1 MKKIAVAIHAN
12 LNFNL
17 DPLEGLVGLD
27 YIHIDVA
34 DGRFTP
40 VINLYLDLFRIIK
53 ERYDIPIIA
62 HLMVNNPF
70 DYIDKI
76 IDYVHIFTFHYEIK
90 GDKKALI
97 NELKNRK
104 RKVGLAIDPD
114 TTIAEITPYLDLVD
128 LVLVMSVYPGGSGQ
142 KFIPHSI
149 EKVEK
154 LAKLKK
160 KYAFIIDID
169 GGINL
174 INANQLNVDILS
186 STSTILNAKD
196 PNRVIDLLKYS
207 DLQNLNNNKE

>member
-1 MKKIAVAIHAN
+1 MKKVAVSIHAIDE
-12 LNFNL
+12 FNPDIIKGL
-17 DPLEGLVGLD
+17 DGLD
-27 YIHIDVA
+27 YIHVDVA
-34 DGRFTP
+34 DGKFTS
-40 VINLYLDLFRIIK
+40 VRHLNLDVFRILHEI
-53 ERYDIPIIA
+53 YNIPIIA
-62 HLMVNNPF
+62 HMMVTDPSN
-70 DYIDKI
+70 YIDSI
-76 IDYVHIFTFHYEIK
+76 INYVHIFTFHYEIK

-104 RKVGLAIDPD
+104 KKVGLAIDPD
-114 TTIAEITPYLDLVD
+114 TKIAEITPYLDLVD

-160 KYAFIIDID
+160 KYAFIVDID

-174 INANQLNVDILS
+174 INANQLNADILS

-196 PNRVIDLLKYS
+196 PNRVIDLLKHS
-207 DLQNLNNNKE
+207 DL

>member
-1 MKKIAVAIHAN
+1 MKKIAVAVHAN

-34 DGRFTP
+34 DGKFTP
-40 VINLYLDLFRIIK
+40 VINLDLDLFRILN

-62 HLMVNNPF
+62 HLMVSNPF

-76 IDYVHIFTFHYEIK
+76 IDYVHIFTFHYEIT

-104 RKVGLAIDPD
+104 KRVGLAIDPD
-114 TTIAEITPYLDLVD
+114 TRIAEITPYLDLVD
-128 LVLVMSVYPGGSGQ
+128 LVLVMSVYPGRSGQ

>member
-1 MKKIAVAIHAN
+1 MKKVAVSIHAIDE
-12 LNFNL
+12 FNPDIIKGL
-17 DPLEGLVGLD
+17 DGLD

-34 DGRFTP
+34 DGKFTS
-40 VINLYLDLFRIIK
+40 VRHLNLDVFRILHEI
-53 ERYDIPIIA
+53 YNIPIIG
-62 HLMVNNPF
+62 HMMVNNPF

-149 EKVEK
+149 EKVNQ
-154 LAKLKK
+154 LAILKK
-160 KYAFIIDID
+160 KYAFLVDID

-174 INANQLNVDILS
+174 INANQLNADILS

-196 PNRVIDLLKYS
+196 PNRVIDLLKHS
-207 DLQNLNNNKE
+207 DLQNLNNKKD

>member
-1 MKKIAVAIHAN
+1 MKKIAVSIHAIDE
-12 LNFNL
+12 FNPDIIKGL
-17 DPLEGLVGLD
+17 DGLD

-34 DGRFTP
+34 DGKFTS
-40 VINLYLDLFRIIK
+40 VRHLNLDVFRILH
-53 ERYDIPIIA
+53 ENYNIPIIA
-62 HLMVNNPF
+62 HMMVTDPSN
-70 DYIDKI
+70 YIDKI

-97 NELKNRK
+97 NKLKNRK

-149 EKVEK
+149 EKVNL
-154 LAKLKK
+154 LAILKK
-160 KYAFIIDID
+160 KHAFIVEID

-174 INANQLNVDILS
+174 KNANLLNVDILS
-186 STSTILNAKD
+186 STSTILDAKD
-196 PNRVIDLLKYS
+196 PNKVIDILKYS
-207 DLQNLNNNKE
+207 DF

>member
-1 MKKIAVAIHAN
+1 MKKIAVAVHAN
-12 LNFNL
+12 LSFNL

-34 DGRFTP
+34 DGKFSP
-40 VINLYLDLFRIIK
+40 VINLDLDLFRIIK
-53 ERYDIPIIA
+53 EKYDIPIIA

-70 DYIDKI
+70 DFIDKI
-76 IDYVHIFTFHYEIK
+76 IDYIHIFTFHYEIK

-104 RKVGLAIDPD
+104 KKVGLAIDPE

-128 LVLVMSVYPGGSGQ
+128 LVLVMSVYPGWSGQ

-149 EKVEK
+149 EKVNQ
-154 LAKLKK
+154 LAVLKK
-160 KYAFIIDID
+160 KHAFIVDID

-174 INANQLNVDILS
+174 TNANQLNVDILS

-196 PNRVIDLLKYS
+196 PNKVIDLLKYS
-207 DLQNLNNNKE
+207 GF

>member
-1 MKKIAVAIHAN
+1 MKKIAVSIHAIDD
-12 LNFNL
+12 LNPDIIKGL
-17 DPLEGLVGLD
+17 DGLD

-34 DGRFTP
+34 DGRFTS
-40 VINLYLDLFRIIK
+40 VRHLNLDVFRILH
-53 ERYDIPIIA
+53 ENYNIPIIA
-62 HLMVNNPF
+62 HMMVTDPSN
-70 DYIDKI
+70 YIDKI

-97 NELKNRK
+97 KELKNRK
-104 RKVGLAIDPD
+104 KKVGLAIDPD
-114 TTIAEITPYLDLVD
+114 TTIAEITPYLDLID

-142 KFIPHSI
+142 KFIPQSI

-154 LAKLKK
+154 LGKLKK
-160 KYAFIIDID
+160 KYGFIVDID

-196 PNRVIDLLKYS
+196 PNRVIDLLKHS
-207 DLQNLNNNKE
+207 DLKNLNNKKD

>member
-1 MKKIAVAIHAN
+1 MKKIAVAVHAN

-17 DPLEGLVGLD
+17 DPLESLVGLD

-40 VINLYLDLFRIIK
+40 IINLELDLFRIIK

-62 HLMVNNPF
+62 HLMVDNPF
-70 DYIDKI
+70 DFIDKI
-76 IDYVHIFTFHYEIK
+76 IDYIHIFTFHYEIT
-90 GDKKALI
+90 GDKKAII

-104 RKVGLAIDPD
+104 KKVGLAIDPD

-128 LVLVMSVYPGGSGQ
+128 LVLVMSVYPGGAGQ
-142 KFIPHSI
+142 EFISHSI
-149 EKVEK
+149 EKVNQ
-154 LAKLKK
+154 LAILKK
-160 KYAFIIDID
+160 KHAFMVEID

-196 PNRVIDLLKYS
+196 PNKVIDLLKYS
-207 DLQNLNNNKE
+207 DF

>member
-1 MKKIAVAIHAN
+1 MKKVAVSIHAIDE
-12 LNFNL
+12 FNPDIIKGL
-17 DPLEGLVGLD
+17 DGLD
-27 YIHIDVA
+27 YIHVDVA
-34 DGRFTP
+34 DGKFTS
-40 VINLYLDLFRIIK
+40 VRHLNLDVFRILHEI
-53 ERYDIPIIA
+53 YSIPIIA
-62 HLMVNNPF
+62 HMMVTDPSN
-70 DYIDKI
+70 YIDNI
-76 IDYVHIFTFHYEIK
+76 INYVHIFTFHYEIK

-104 RKVGLAIDPD
+104 KKVGLAIDPD
-114 TTIAEITPYLDLVD
+114 TKIAEITPYLDLID

-160 KYAFIIDID
+160 KYAFIVDID

-174 INANQLNVDILS
+174 INANQLNADILS

-196 PNRVIDLLKYS
+196 PNRVIDLLKHS
-207 DLQNLNNNKE
+207 DLQKLNNKKD

>member
-1 MKKIAVAIHAN
+1 MKKIAVAVHAN

-34 DGRFTP
+34 DGKFTP
-40 VINLYLDLFRIIK
+40 VINLDLDLFRILK
-53 ERYDIPIIA
+53 ERFNIPIIA

-70 DYIDKI
+70 DYIDRI
-76 IDYVHIFTFHYEIK
+76 IDYVHIFTFHYEIT

-104 RKVGLAIDPD
+104 KKVGLAIDPD

-149 EKVEK
+149 EKVNQ
-154 LAKLKK
+154 LANLKK
-160 KYAFIIDID
+160 NRDFIIEID

-174 INANQLNVDILS
+174 INANQLKVDILS

-196 PNRVIDLLKYS
+196 PNKVIYLLKYS
-207 DLQNLNNNKE
+207 DF

>member
-1 MKKIAVAIHAN
+1 MKKIAVAVHAN

-34 DGRFTP
+34 DGKFTP
-40 VINLYLDLFRIIK
+40 VINLDLDLFRILN

-104 RKVGLAIDPD
+104 KKVGLAIDPD
-114 TTIAEITPYLDLVD
+114 TKIAEITPYLDLVD

-160 KYAFIIDID
+160 KYAFIVDID

-174 INANQLNVDILS
+174 INANQLNADILS

-196 PNRVIDLLKYS
+196 PNRVIDLLKHS
-207 DLQNLNNNKE
+207 DL

>member
-1 MKKIAVAIHAN
+1 MKKIAVAVHAN

-27 YIHIDVA
+27 YIHIDIA
-34 DGRFTP
+34 DGKFTP
-40 VINLYLDLFRIIK
+40 VINLDLDLFSILK

-76 IDYVHIFTFHYEIK
+76 IDFVHIFTFHYEIT

-97 NELKNRK
+97 NELKIRK
-104 RKVGLAIDPD
+104 KKVGLAINPD

-142 KFIPHSI
+142 KFISHSI
-149 EKVEK
+149 EKVNQ
-154 LAKLKK
+154 LANLKK
-160 KYAFIIDID
+160 KHDFIIEID

-174 INANQLNVDILS
+174 KNANQLNADILS

-196 PNRVIDLLKYS
+196 PNRVIDLLKHS
-207 DLQNLNNNKE
+207 DLQNLNNK

>member
-1 MKKIAVAIHAN
+1 MMKKIAVAVHAN

-17 DPLEGLVGLD
+17 EPLKGLVGLD

-34 DGRFTP
+34 DGKFTH
-40 VINLYLDLFRIIK
+40 VINLDLDLFRILK

-76 IDYVHIFTFHYEIK
+76 IDYVHIFTFHYEIT

-104 RKVGLAIDPD
+104 KKVGLAINPD
-114 TTIAEITPYLDLVD
+114 TTIAEIIPYLDLVD
-128 LVLVMSVYPGGSGQ
+128 LVLVMSVHPGESGQ
-142 KFIPHSI
+142 KFISHSI
-149 EKVEK
+149 EKVNQ
-154 LAKLKK
+154 LTILKK
-160 KYAFIIDID
+160 KHGFIVEID

-174 INANQLNVDILS
+174 ENANQLNVDILS

-196 PNRVIDLLKYS
+196 PNKVIDLLKHS
-207 DLQNLNNNKE
+207 DF

>member
-1 MKKIAVAIHAN
+1 MKKVAVSIHAIDE
-12 LNFNL
+12 FNPDIIKGL
-17 DPLEGLVGLD
+17 DGLD
-27 YIHIDVA
+27 YIHVDVA
-34 DGRFTP
+34 DGKFTS
-40 VINLYLDLFRIIK
+40 VRHLNLDVFRILHEI
-53 ERYDIPIIA
+53 YNIPIIA
-62 HLMVNNPF
+62 HMMVTDPSN
-70 DYIDKI
+70 YIDSI
-76 IDYVHIFTFHYEIK
+76 INYVHIFTFHYEIK

-104 RKVGLAIDPD
+104 KKVGLAIDPD
-114 TTIAEITPYLDLVD
+114 TKIAEITPYLDLVD

-160 KYAFIIDID
+160 KYTFIVDID

-174 INANQLNVDILS
+174 INANQLNADILS

-196 PNRVIDLLKYS
+196 PNRVIDLLKHS
-207 DLQNLNNNKE
+207 DL

>member
-1 MKKIAVAIHAN
+1 MKKVAVSIHAIDE
-12 LNFNL
+12 FNPDILKGL
-17 DPLEGLVGLD
+17 DGLD

-34 DGRFTP
+34 DGKFASVRHL
-40 VINLYLDLFRIIK
+40 NLDVFRILYEI
-53 ERYDIPIIA
+53 YNIPIIA

-76 IDYVHIFTFHYEIK
+76 IDYVQIFTFHYEIM

-104 RKVGLAIDPD
+104 KKVGLAIDPD

-149 EKVEK
+149 EKVNQ
-154 LAKLKK
+154 LAILKK
-160 KYAFIIDID
+160 KHAFIVEID
-169 GGINL
+169 GGIN
-174 INANQLNVDILS
+174 IKNANQLNVDILS

-196 PNRVIDLLKYS
+196 PNKVIDTLKYS
-207 DLQNLNNNKE
+207 DF

>member
-1 MKKIAVAIHAN
+1 MKKVAVSIHAIDE
-12 LNFNL
+12 FNPDIIKGL
-17 DPLEGLVGLD
+17 DGLD
-27 YIHIDVA
+27 YIHVDVA
-34 DGRFTP
+34 DGKFTS
-40 VINLYLDLFRIIK
+40 VRHLNLDVFRILH
-53 ERYDIPIIA
+53 ENYNTPIIA
-62 HLMVNNPF
+62 HMMVTDPSN
-70 DYIDKI
+70 YIDKI

-104 RKVGLAIDPD
+104 KKVGLAIDPD
-114 TTIAEITPYLDLVD
+114 TKIAEITPYLDLID

-160 KYAFIIDID
+160 KYAFIVDID

-186 STSTILNAKD
+186 STSTILNAKN
-196 PNRVIDLLKYS
+196 PNRVIDLLKHS
-207 DLQNLNNNKE
+207 DLQKLNNKKD

>member
-1 MKKIAVAIHAN
+1 MKKIAVAVHAN

-34 DGRFTP
+34 DGKFTP
-40 VINLYLDLFRIIK
+40 AINLDLDLFRTIK
-53 ERYDIPIIA
+53 EKHNIPIIV

-76 IDYVHIFTFHYEIK
+76 IDFVHVFTFHYEIK

-104 RKVGLAIDPD
+104 KKVGLAIAPD
-114 TTIAEITPYLDLVD
+114 TAITEIIPYLDLVD
-128 LVLVMSVYPGGSGQ
+128 LVLVMSVYPGRSGQ

-149 EKVEK
+149 KKVNQ
-154 LAKLKK
+154 LAILRKK
-160 KYAFIIDID
+160 HDFIVEID

-174 INANQLNVDILS
+174 KNANQLNVDILS

-196 PNRVIDLLKYS
+196 PNKVIDLLKYS
-207 DLQNLNNNKE
+207 DF